1 MIEAFC
7 LFEIC
12 ILSICYNLFLYY
24 FKGKFS
30 CFTALI
36 LLTLLTWRTP
46 TWRRLILDCQNMILF
61 RLILLI
67 LSFAFE
73 TVTIIDYF
81 TYIFWLI
88 DLLC

>member
-1 MIEAFC
+1 
-7 LFEIC
+7 
-12 ILSICYNLFLYY
+12 
-24 FKGKFS
+24 
-30 CFTALI
+30 
-36 LLTLLTWRTP
+36 
-46 TWRRLILDCQNMILF
+46 MILF